1 MRYKQTREKNYIKNT
16 AKYLT
21 TENFVIYY
29 LYEMRNTFERT
40 HREGGL
46 NKKMKRSLYSLILS
60 DEVVARVDELANRA
74 GTNRSHLINEI
85 LADHVSLTTPAK
97 HTRRIFEEAE
107 KMLDS
112 LKVDYVEHDNTL
124 CVKSELN
131 YRYRP
136 TLRYDVEIGDGA
148 ATLTVSYRT
157 RSTEFDSLMLRFFE
171 LWTEAEKACA
181 PNGKTEYALTSGRWV
196 RRAPLFDPNM
206 PKAGKRVS
214 DYVKAFDNALKKY
227 LSGEITADGVKA
239 EYSKT
244 VKNGAIGA

>member
-1 MRYKQTREKNYIKNT
+1 
-16 AKYLT
+16 
-21 TENFVIYY
+21 
-29 LYEMRNTFERT
+29 MRNTFERT

-136 TLRYDVEIGDGA
+136 TLRYNVEIGDGA

-244 VKNGAIGA
+244 VKNGAADV